1 MRRAISS
8 LAWGIQKKSSEYR
21 GFDLLDEG
29 GCMDEFDIEHTVYCS
44 SIWLTMCQMWFVWG
58 GKRKKRVSDS
68 FLHSLSYDILVGMVS
83 WIFLRSTLTLGANS
97 EGQA

>member
-29 GCMDEFDIEHTVYCS
+29 GCMDTFDIEHTVYCS
-44 SIWLTMCQMWFVWG
+44 SI
-58 GKRKKRVSDS
+58 
-68 FLHSLSYDILVGMVS
+68 
-83 WIFLRSTLTLGANS
+83 
-97 EGQA
+97 

>member
-1 MRRAISS
+1 MGRSEKRTKKKPQKMRHAISS

-44 SIWLTMCQMWFVWG
+44 SI
-58 GKRKKRVSDS
+58 
-68 FLHSLSYDILVGMVS
+68 
-83 WIFLRSTLTLGANS
+83 
-97 EGQA
+97 

>member
-1 MRRAISS
+1 MGRSEKRTKKKPQKMRRAISS

-44 SIWLTMCQMWFVWG
+44 SI
-58 GKRKKRVSDS
+58 
-68 FLHSLSYDILVGMVS
+68 
-83 WIFLRSTLTLGANS
+83 
-97 EGQA
+97 